1 MIKNR
6 FLLLLMI
13 IALACCMFTAC
24 DGDKVASSSSASSG
38 SASSSTVSYSK
49 DPINEYIKL
58 EDITAID
65 AAVVQTPG
73 VDDNIHVKESDWER
87 LIKLLASYSYTVKD
101 NQEKAYGWPNR
112 FDIKQNGKDEISVF
126 ISKDEAIIGD
136 VCYTVSG
143 YKDGDFDFVYEEFLS
158 SYQSNSSTAG

>member
-1 MIKNR
+1 MKVRI
-6 FLLLLMI
+6 FALI
-13 IALACCMFTAC
+13 AAVALACCMLAAC
-24 DGDKVASSSSASSG
+24 DGDKSASSSSASS
-38 SASSSTVSYSK
+38 SAASSSTVSYSK

-65 AAVVQTPG
+65 AAVAQLPG
-73 VDDNIHVKESDWER
+73 VDDNIHVKKSDWER

-101 NQEKAYGWPNR
+101 NQEKALGWPNR

-126 ISKDEAIIGD
+126 ISKDEAIIGG

-143 YKDGDFDFVYEEFLS
+143 CKDGDFDFIYKEFLS